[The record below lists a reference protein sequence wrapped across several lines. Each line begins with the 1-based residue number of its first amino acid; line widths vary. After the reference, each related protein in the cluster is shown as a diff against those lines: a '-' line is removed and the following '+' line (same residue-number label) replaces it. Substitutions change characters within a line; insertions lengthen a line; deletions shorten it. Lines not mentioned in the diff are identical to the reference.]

1 MMPPT
6 IEDLAADLARRI
18 LARGDVRVHP
28 SQAAVRRQLRAAM
41 ESQARPVVRAAGFRF
56 SLGNGPIW
64 GFEGL
69 PLCVRV
75 EDVKMWQ
82 AAAAERKKARRKRR

>member
-1 MMPPT
+1 MTPPT
-6 IEDLAADLARRI
+6 IEDLTADLARRI

-28 SQAAVRRQLRAAM
+28 SQVAVRRQLRAAM
-41 ESQARPVVRAAGFRF
+41 ESQAKPVVQAAGFRF
-56 SLGNGPIW
+56 SLGSGPVW

-75 EDVKMWQ
+75 EDVQMWQ
-82 AAAAERKKARRKRR
+82 AAAVERKKARRKQR

>member
-6 IEDLAADLARRI
+6 IEDLTADLARRI

-28 SQAAVRRQLRAAM
+28 SQVAVRRQLRAAM
-41 ESQARPVVRAAGFRF
+41 ESQARPVVRASGFRF
-56 SLGNGPIW
+56 SLGKGPIW

-69 PLCVRV
+69 PLCVCV
-75 EDVKMWQ
+75 EDVQMWQ
-82 AAAAERKKARRKRR
+82 AAAVERKNARKRQR